1 MTGSLKCH
9 RCEVDLKR
17 MKMGGNLMH
26 YCSKCGSTTSVETIS
41 KSATRSGTYRDQ
53 ISI

>member
-9 RCEVDLKR
+9 RCEIGLKR
-17 MKMGGNLMH
+17 MKIGGNLMY
-26 YCSKCGSTTSVETIS
+26 YCRKCGSTTSVDTGY
-41 KSATRSGTYRDQ
+41 KSATRSNTHRDQ